1 MKIVIL
7 TYESYQSNLIIQQV
21 LNNFHDQVVGIIQSE
36 NIIPG
41 KSLLQSMLFIFKKTG
56 LIFVVHKGLEIA
68 ISRIFGIV
76 ARLLRMHLAIPSLQQ
91 MAESHGIPLT
101 GTKNVN
107 QSASVEIIRNW
118 KPDLIVSIHFNQL
131 IKKKVIHLAPTGVI
145 NIHPALLPKN
155 RGTFPYFWSLVNG
168 DTETGSTVH
177 WIDSKFDTG
186 DIILQEKIKISESDT
201 VTSLANRCARLGA
214 DLMVEAITLIQTG
227 NPPRIPQDDTQATYF
242 SWPTPEAARQLK
254 RQKKY
259 GSVLDLWRV

>member
-7 TYESYQSNLIIQQV
+7 TYESYQSDLIIHKV
-21 LNNFHDQVVGIIQSE
+21 LNDFHNQVVGIIQSE
-36 NIIPG
+36 AAIPG
-41 KSLLQSMLFIFKKTG
+41 KSGLQSLLFVFKKTG
-56 LIFVVHKGLEIA
+56 LRFVGHKGLEIV

-76 ARLLRMHLAIPSLQQ
+76 ARLLRIHTAIPSLKQ
-91 MAESHGIPLT
+91 MAESYGIPIT

-107 QSASVEIIRNW
+107 QSASVEVIRNL

-131 IKKKVIHLAPTGVI
+131 IRKTVIQLAPIGVI

-168 DTETGSTVH
+168 DTETGSTIH

-186 DIILQEKIKISESDT
+186 DIILQKQIKISDNDT

-214 DLMVEAITLIQTG
+214 DLIVEAVKLIQAG
-227 NPPRIPQDDTQATYF
+227 NPPRIPQDDTQATYY

-254 RQKKY
+254 RQGKY
-259 GSVLDLWRV
+259 GSLLDLWRV